1 LSSIVTA
8 PLVTNA
14 PASAL
19 PTIEA
24 PVLIVML
31 VPARMLPLNVV
42 VVPIVA
48 EMPTSQKTLHAL
60 PPPAMTT
67 DEALAVVN
75 VLPIWKTQT
84 PVPLRVNLPVS

>member
-75 VLPIWKTQT
+75 VLPIWNTQT